1 MPPCRRSIL
10 TNSYVDKME
19 RVGRAYIAAFVDP
32 ILLEKAD
39 SMAERLG
46 VNRSEFLRYAIQ
58 AFIDNEP
65 PEE

>member
-1 MPPCRRSIL
+1 
-10 TNSYVDKME
+10 ME